1 VLIEQRAAI
10 ADRRKPDSKLS
21 EAIDKSI
28 VHFRMIQ
35 AAAKD
40 LYAALSLACTK
51 HNEFQVF
58 LAIQPTQNGSS
69 PEFRFG
75 IDFQNS
81 NVGYAGFHNSPLW
94 LRFRFIATST
104 QTSDLLDDARSTDLV
119 DSLKR
124 KSLLECHPDQNGPK
138 RAKKSVRFEST
149 TSPPSMT
156 AAQQIESPPK
166 PQNLVSNIYGLLQN
180 SHILSKSEAIR
191 CLGSLEK
198 PGSKYLLSLD
208 LREDAHPHESRSRP
222 SAFISLASLFAR
234 PQRTKKGASL
244 SFFDRVR
251 LARLL
256 ATAVLRFHAT
266 PWLKYTLCST
276 DIFLYSVDASLIN
289 SISVRD
295 EVYFKTS
302 IRGPDSPSL
311 EEPSP
316 LNKPLVR
323 NPDIFALGVLLL
335 ELAFEAPL
343 HSLQKPTDVASHEDP
358 NTDYYIADRVR
369 LTVSSMLGTRYADLV
384 RKCIHCDF
392 GRGDDLNA
400 IGLQESFYVEVV
412 QELEDLE
419 AKFHAFGLGASEAEL
434 LSVR

>member
-1 VLIEQRAAI
+1 
-10 ADRRKPDSKLS
+10 
-21 EAIDKSI
+21 
-28 VHFRMIQ
+28 MIQ

-51 HNEFQVF
+51 RSEFQVF

-81 NVGYAGFHNSPLW
+81 NVEYMGFLTSPLW
-94 LRFRFIATST
+94 LRFRFITAST
-104 QTSDLLDDARSTDLV
+104 QGSDLLGAARSSDLV
-119 DSLKR
+119 DCLKR
-124 KSLLECHPDQNGPK
+124 KSLLECTPDHQNGPK
-138 RAKKSVRFEST
+138 RAKKSVRFESS
-149 TSPPSMT
+149 TSPPSTT
-156 AAQQIESPPK
+156 ADQQIESAPK
-166 PQNLVSNIYGLLQN
+166 TQNLVSDICGLLQSSRIHSN
-180 SHILSKSEAIR
+180 SETIR
-191 CLGSLEK
+191 CLGSLDK

-208 LREDAHPHESRSRP
+208 LREDANPHDSKSRP
-222 SAFISLASLFAR
+222 STFISLASLFAR
-234 PQRTKKGASL
+234 PQRMKKRASL

-295 EVYFKTS
+295 EVYLKTS

-311 EEPSP
+311 REPLP
-316 LNKPLVR
+316 LNQPLVR

-343 HSLQKPTDVASHEDP
+343 HSLQKPTDVASHEDQ

-419 AKFHAFGLGASEAEL
+419 AKFHAFGLGD
-434 LSVR
+434 